1 MYPNPE
7 LSVPLEMNLL
17 PSLRSQSSAAVLEFS
32 CVSPAR
38 DAVVKPAIPKATPGR
53 RMELMDYASG

>member
-1 MYPNPE
+1 MYPHPE

-17 PSLRSQSSAAVLEFS
+17 PSLRSQSSATVLEFS

-38 DAVVKPAIPKATPGR
+38 DAVVKPAAPKATPGR
-53 RMELMDYASG
+53 RMELMVYASG